1 MNRKFYWVLASLILL
16 LGIVSLFLI
25 LQPDPEPQ
33 KVFKVPSPAVHP
45 DANGDVSDSALATD
59 HDDSAESLMPEK
71 LPIEPIARKTAEGGY
86 KVYRF
91 DEFNKLPGPERD
103 EAYRL
108 WREDYKKRMG
118 VEAAP
123 LGEHYNHV
131 KDEDGNVYRVYP
143 NTVTFLKPKKM
154 KIGYAPTLEQHKR
167 MLKMHSQWHEA
178 KDDGNTAEVNRLE
191 AEMDKLKEEAQG
203 EIPTLG
209 PGVYESVGESPEEA
223 SRNRQRQIAA
233 AMRQAYIDM
242 NLEHLLP
249 TYQKQ

>member
-1 MNRKFYWVLASLILL
+1 MNRKFYWGIVILILL
-16 LGIVSLFLI
+16 IGIGSLYFI
-25 LQPDPEPQ
+25 LTPDPEPQ
-33 KVFKVPSPAVHP
+33 KVFNVPSPAVDP
-45 DANGDVSDSALATD
+45 DANGTDVSDSALGTTD
-59 HDDSAESLMPEK
+59 LDDSAESLMPETI
-71 LPIEPIARKTAEGGY
+71 PTEPIARKTAEGGY

-167 MLKMHSQWHEA
+167 MLKMHAQWHEA
-178 KDDGNTAEVNRLE
+178 THDGNTTEVNRIE
-191 AEMDKLKEEAQG
+191 DEMEQLKQEAQG

-209 PGVYESVGESPEEA
+209 PWVYVGLAEGA
-223 SRNRQRQIAA
+223 SENMDRQIEVAV
-233 AMRQAYIDM
+233 RQAYIDM

-249 TYQKQ
+249 TYIK